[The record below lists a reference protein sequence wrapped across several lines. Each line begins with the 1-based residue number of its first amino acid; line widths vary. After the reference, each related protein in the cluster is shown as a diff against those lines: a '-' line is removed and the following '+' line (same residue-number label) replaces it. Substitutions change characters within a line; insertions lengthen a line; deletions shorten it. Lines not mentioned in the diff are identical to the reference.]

1 MGHALLNGAILRKDY
16 SRIGKIVDIPNLI
29 DIQKK
34 SYQQFL
40 QLGVKPEARSDIG
53 LQSVFKSVFPIK
65 DYSGMASLDFVNYIL
80 EDPKYSVEECQQ
92 RGMTYASPIKIT
104 VRLIVWDKDQTTG
117 AQTIR
122 DVKEQE
128 IYFGEV
134 PLMTDN
140 GTFIINGTERVIVSQ
155 LHRSPGVFFEYEKS
169 KGYAGGKLQYTA
181 RVIPYRGSWLDF
193 EFDQKDWLYVR
204 IDKRRKMLATI
215 LLKALGYSIEELLNY
230 FYPAEEIVIQGKK
243 LSKKVDPDHLLG
255 QKASQDVKDTKT
267 HEVIIKK
274 DRKFNRAIIKRLV
287 AVGIKYIPIELE
299 DVLGKIV
306 ARDIVDNKTGEVLLE
321 CNQIITK
328 EKLTELEKRGIENL
342 QLLFTEGIGS
352 FFRDI
357 LINDRIANEETKIIQ
372 AYRKENPDDS
382 TSNMCI

>member
-1 MGHALLNGAILRKDY
+1 MGHALLNAAILRKDY

-65 DYSGMASLDFVNYIL
+65 DYSSMASLDFVNYIL

-104 VRLIVWDKDQTTG
+104 VRLIVWDKDQATG

-169 KGYAGGKLQYTA
+169 KGYAGGKLQYCKGNT
-181 RVIPYRGSWLDF
+181 
-193 EFDQKDWLYVR
+193 
-204 IDKRRKMLATI
+204 
-215 LLKALGYSIEELLNY
+215 
-230 FYPAEEIVIQGKK
+230 
-243 LSKKVDPDHLLG
+243 LSRFM
-255 QKASQDVKDTKT
+255 A
-267 HEVIIKK
+267 
-274 DRKFNRAIIKRLV
+274 
-287 AVGIKYIPIELE
+287 
-299 DVLGKIV
+299 
-306 ARDIVDNKTGEVLLE
+306 
-321 CNQIITK
+321 
-328 EKLTELEKRGIENL
+328 
-342 QLLFTEGIGS
+342 
-352 FFRDI
+352 
-357 LINDRIANEETKIIQ
+357 
-372 AYRKENPDDS
+372 
-382 TSNMCI
+382 